1 MSVNSASVYVS
12 SPLSPIRLKKWHAS
26 DRGSLKHRSDAAAG
40 IAFFY
45 ALKQRTGYAHAGC
58 HFLSGDLAL
67 DPSRANHLPQQ
78 CDGFEAVAGICAV
91 QWLGHF
97 SLYEH

>member
-1 MSVNSASVYVS
+1 MGADSLSVHVS
-12 SPLSPIRLKKWHAS
+12 SSLPPVRLKKRHAC
-26 DRGSLKHRSDAAAG
+26 DRGSLKHRANAAPW

-45 ALKQRTGYAHAGC
+45 SLEQRSGYANADC
-58 HFLSGDLAL
+58 HFLSGDFAL

-78 CDGFEAVAGICAV
+78 RDRFEAVAGVRAI

-97 SLYEH
+97 SL